1 MKRCVVFTVM
11 ACLSFTTASRAMPL
25 DSPDI
30 VYIDGIA
37 CNRPCQSYMAWSRQ
51 VLNRAAR
58 DSWNAPN
65 EIAPPVAAR
74 SKPVVHDRVMKRIIP
89 RTAETRPAKIAT
101 LPKVANHLSDS
112 STKPQETTTKQTQPP
127 VATEA
132 EEPDTTKTII
142 ADTKPDAQKAD
153 TPDVTKSGTVGA
165 ALAEPLDGPR
175 ARPSANDRPESSGP
189 TATEAKRPE
198 AFVARP
204 NRPVSAGLLP
214 DSIREQ
220 VMAAAAIAELATLE
234 PPKSPGVTGAS
245 SADRKADDSTDR
257 NANALVALL
266 ISRPEINS
274 VSDLAG
280 KDVAIDHRYSS
291 SEDRVKT
298 ALVTGGAADVQLSGN
313 DTMALDRLLKAEV
326 PAAVVILVSPAAAK
340 TFPEIAGFKVF
351 KIPLAPR

>member
-1 MKRCVVFTVM
+1 
-11 ACLSFTTASRAMPL
+11 
-25 DSPDI
+25 
-30 VYIDGIA
+30 
-37 CNRPCQSYMAWSRQ
+37 
-51 VLNRAAR
+51 
-58 DSWNAPN
+58 
-65 EIAPPVAAR
+65 
-74 SKPVVHDRVMKRIIP
+74 
-89 RTAETRPAKIAT
+89 
-101 LPKVANHLSDS
+101 
-112 STKPQETTTKQTQPP
+112 
-127 VATEA
+127 
-132 EEPDTTKTII
+132 
-142 ADTKPDAQKAD
+142 
-153 TPDVTKSGTVGA
+153 VGA
-165 ALAEPLDGPR
+165 ALAEPFDGPR
-175 ARPSANDRPESSGP
+175 ATPSANDRPESSGP
-189 TATEAKRPE
+189 TATKAKRVE
-198 AFVARP
+198 ELLARP

-245 SADRKADDSTDR
+245 SADRKADDSIDR
-257 NANALVALL
+257 DANALVALL
-266 ISRPEINS
+266 ISRPEIKS